1 MDLLTL
7 VFLTENYQMP
17 RPMSIMPIANHPTT
31 PTEMMVSRVM
41 PESDGFGLGF
51 ESESAGFITGK
62 QSVITNR
69 WTPKF
74 EQGSYLLMF
83 EVTGRIVFQVEVE
96 AL

>member
-1 MDLLTL
+1 
-7 VFLTENYQMP
+7 MP

-31 PTEMMVSRVM
+31 PTEMMVSSVM

-51 ESESAGFITGK
+51 ESESTGFITGK
-62 QSVITNR
+62 QIRDYLIR

>member
-1 MDLLTL
+1 M

-31 PTEMMVSRVM
+31 PTEMMVSSVM

-62 QSVITNR
+62 QILD
-69 WTPKF
+69 
-74 EQGSYLLMF
+74 YL
-83 EVTGRIVFQVEVE
+83 TDGRRHLSKVHTFSC
-96 AL
+96 LK